1 METIKNLLVFV
12 YRHGAD
18 CTNGGVTSKV
28 DATYM
33 FVDCEHLDALDYCVK
48 NKLNPELCLILVRR
62 TLFGKSADYVA
73 PLVKRDGGTYM
84 SGGNFVYSHDSRF
97 KDYTGSTQPIAVHD
111 RFETWSENEMMS
123 R

>member
-1 METIKNLLVFV
+1 MKTIRVNV
-12 YRHGAD
+12 YRQNGRD

-28 DATYM
+28 DTAYM
-33 FVDCEHLDALDYCVK
+33 FVDCEHLDALEYCAQ

-62 TLFGKSADYVA
+62 TLFGERHDYVA

-84 SGGNFVYSHDSRF
+84 FGGNFVYSCDGRF
-97 KDYTGSTQPIAVHD
+97 SEYTQSDQPIAVHD
-111 RFETWSENEMMS
+111 RFETWSEYEMMS